1 MAGKERLSVATMRKQ
16 EMQTFELESQAGYHV
31 KCSPVGIVSLVV
43 RVATATVA
51 IELQDMH

>member
-1 MAGKERLSVATMRKQ
+1 MVVVVVVDILSS
-16 EMQTFELESQAGYHV
+16 TFCIPV

-51 IELQDMH
+51 PQDVAELV

>member
-51 IELQDMH
+51 VELQDML